1 MQKQGHLLGIGG
13 STEIDDLA
21 QGGSDSEESMKK
33 QSRRRSRVNSL
44 KPPAERLKD
53 KISNS
58 SLEA

>member
-33 QSRRRSRVNSL
+33 PNRRRPRV
-44 KPPAERLKD
+44 
-53 KISNS
+53 
-58 SLEA
+58 